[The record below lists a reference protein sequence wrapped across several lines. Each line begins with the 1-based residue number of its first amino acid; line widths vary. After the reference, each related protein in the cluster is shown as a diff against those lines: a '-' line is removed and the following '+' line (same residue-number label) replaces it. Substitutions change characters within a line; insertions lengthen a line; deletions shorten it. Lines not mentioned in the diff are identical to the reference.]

1 MQNSNAYE
9 IHLPETVST
18 IPGRGDFADPNGQPR
33 PLTHYFLEA
42 AGERSA
48 GIRIAARALLGGYN
62 DNLERADRPGGRTPG
77 GRLPGS
83 SWDQVCSSLDYAG
96 D

>member
-42 AGERSA
+42 VASVC
-48 GIRIAARALLGGYN
+48 
-62 DNLERADRPGGRTPG
+62 LEFGRCTG
-77 GRLPGS
+77 LAEGLE
-83 SWDQVCSSLDYAG
+83 
-96 D
+96 